1 MARGCDAAKARVWR
15 ERFLR
20 FNDGGMTIAEFCGD
34 EGVSTA
40 SFYAWRRK
48 LATLHQATQHQT
60 TRDRSPQRKKKR
72 QKKRPKEKVAGR
84 GAFEPLTIAAAAVVI
99 RLPGGI
105 LIEVPA
111 NSEHALRAIVGQL
124 MRADVEAA
132 PC

>member
-1 MARGCDAAKARVWR
+1 MARGCDAAKVRLWR
-15 ERFLR
+15 GRFLR
-20 FNDGGMTIAEFCGD
+20 FDDGGRTVAEFCVAED
-34 EGVSTA
+34 TSTA

-48 LATLHQATQHQT
+48 LAMQRQT

-84 GAFEPLTIAAAAVVI
+84 GVFEPLTIAAAAVVI

>member
-1 MARGCDAAKARVWR
+1 MARGCDAAKARLWR
-15 ERFLR
+15 ERFER
-20 FNDGGMTIAEFCGD
+20 FEDGGMTIAEFCVA
-34 EGVSTA
+34 EGTSTA

-48 LATLHQATQHQT
+48 LAMRHQT
-60 TRDRSPQRKKKR
+60 PRKKK
-72 QKKRPKEKVAGR
+72 PSV
-84 GAFEPLTIAAAAVVI
+84 FEPLTIAAAAVVI

-111 NSEHALRAIVGQL
+111 HSEHALRTIVSQL

>member
-1 MARGCDAAKARVWR
+1 MGRGCDGAKARVWR

-20 FNDGGMTIAEFCGD
+20 FNDDGMTIAEFCVA

-48 LATLHQATQHQT
+48 LTMQDQT
-60 TRDRSPQRKKKR
+60 TRDQTTPQ
-72 QKKRPKEKVAGR
+72 QKKRPKEKLAGR
-84 GAFEPLTIAAAAVVI
+84 GVFEPLTIAAAVLVVV

-105 LIEVPA
+105 LIEVPD
-111 NSEHALRAIVGQL
+111 NSEGALRTIVSQL
-124 MRADVEAA
+124 MRADGEAV

>member
-1 MARGCDAAKARVWR
+1 MGRGCDGAKARVWR

-20 FNDGGMTIAEFCGD
+20 FEDGGMTIAEFCVAED
-34 EGVSTA
+34 TSTA

-48 LATLHQATQHQT
+48 LAMQRQT

-72 QKKRPKEKVAGR
+72 QKKRPGKKLAGR
-84 GAFEPLTIAAAAVVI
+84 GVFEPLTIAAAVVVVV
-99 RLPGGI
+99 RLPGGTS
-105 LIEVPA
+105 IEVPA
-111 NSEHALRAIVGQL
+111 NSEGALRTIVGQL